1 MNIKKAVTETV
12 LILFSFSLQTTLFS
26 FIPVLRASA
35 DVMLILTVCHA
46 LFRGERTGVMTGFIC
61 GLLYD
66 IMFMDILGFY
76 ALLYAFIGFV
86 CGALTDYFDRNDIR
100 LPLAAIVISD
110 IAFGLIRFF
119 FLYVLM
125 GNFDIAFY
133 MRDSMLPEFVFTIIV
148 SLVFYPLLLLIEKKI
163 IEPKLIGKEKP
174 EEFVDVV

>member
-1 MNIKKAVTETV
+1 MIDMIYCFPK
-12 LILFSFSLQTTLFS
+12 
-26 FIPVLRASA
+26 R
-35 DVMLILTVCHA
+35 
-46 LFRGERTGVMTGFIC
+46 
-61 GLLYD
+61 
-66 IMFMDILGFY
+66 
-76 ALLYAFIGFV
+76 
-86 CGALTDYFDRNDIR
+86 TDYFDRNDIR

-133 MRDSMLPEFVFTIIV
+133 MRDSMLPELVFTIIV